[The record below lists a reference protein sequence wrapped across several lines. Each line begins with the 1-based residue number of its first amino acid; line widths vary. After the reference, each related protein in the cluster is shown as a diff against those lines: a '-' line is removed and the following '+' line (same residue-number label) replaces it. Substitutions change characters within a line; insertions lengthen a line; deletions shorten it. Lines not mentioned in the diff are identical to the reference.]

1 MTDDDR
7 YRRPRRRTL
16 ALLGA
21 MTTAL
26 FVAIATALGG
36 GLGTKALDAF
46 EQDPPLVSSSAS
58 EQVNDCGTPLF
69 VPNPTASA
77 IAGNSVDT
85 GRDWSA
91 FRRRTK
97 AAVADKGV
105 VVVSIQGE
113 SSRTITLTGVDFE
126 VRPHRRPA
134 GAVFANPCG
143 DSVTGRFLQV
153 DLDRH
158 PAAIVSSTRDPK
170 GQAGGEEEAGQSSFK
185 PIRFPWTVSITDP
198 LLLNIIATTRR
209 CDCNWR
215 AYINWRS
222 GGRSGRIAVDNRGA
236 GYTVVGIRG
245 VDYFISGG
253 PRRDPWR
260 RLSVE
265 SGRS

>member
-1 MTDDDR
+1 MLT
-7 YRRPRRRTL
+7 
-16 ALLGA
+16 LLGA
-21 MTTAL
+21 IATAL

-36 GLGTKALDAF
+36 GLGTKAFDAV
-46 EQDPPLVSSSAS
+46 EPDPPLVSASAS
-58 EQVNDCGTPLF
+58 EQFADCGTPLF
-69 VPNPTASA
+69 VANPTASA
-77 IAGNSVDT
+77 VAANSVAT
-85 GRDWSA
+85 GPDWST

-113 SSRTITLTGVDFE
+113 SSRTITLTGIDFE
-126 VRPHRRPA
+126 VTPHRRPS

-143 DSVTGRFLQV
+143 DSVIGRFLQV

-158 PAAIVSSTRDPK
+158 PAAIVSSTGNPK
-170 GQAGGEEEAGQSSFK
+170 GQAGGEEEPGHSRFK

-198 LLLNIIATTRR
+198 LLLNIIATTKR
-209 CDCNWR
+209 CECTWR

-222 GGRSGRIAVDNRGA
+222 GGHSGRIAVDNGGA
-236 GYTVVGIRG
+236 GYKVVGIRG

-253 PRRDPWR
+253 PRRDPWQ

-265 SGRS
+265 GA